1 MAIDYQD
8 NNGPK
13 GFIEML
19 NKLTRHLS
27 GVPKFSNKAI
37 IDRTQKTHK
46 PPLIKPS
53 IEYTNT
59 RQYSRFDTPTTS
71 KALDNVYELPIEV
84 YFLKIIKDLKN
95 LILVFLKVLS

>member
-13 GFIEML
+13 GFIEMI

-27 GVPKFSNKAI
+27 GVPKFSNKGI
-37 IDRTQKTHK
+37 IDRTQRTPK

-59 RQYSRFDTPTTS
+59 NQYSRFDTPTTS
-71 KALDNVYELPIEV
+71 KALDNVYELPIGV
-84 YFLKIIKDLKN
+84 CFLKFIIDLK
-95 LILVFLKVLS
+95 ILF